1 MNELIK
7 NNIKSK
13 TGHKSEVIHFH
24 CGGPDPQ
31 GENQRGYSG
40 IHLQSGHE
48 AQPLRE
54 SRH

>member
-24 CGGPDPQ
+24 CGGLDPQ
-31 GENQRGYSG
+31 GENRRGYSG